1 LQIYAQ
7 CSNAPK
13 TVNMADKRFEIICAE
28 NSGFCFGVRRAVN
41 MLTELRKTTDKKI
54 YTIGELIH
62 NGIFVKRL
70 EKDNIFVIE
79 ESDLESLAAQ
89 KDDVVLV
96 VRTHGIKKSVKEF
109 LDKNGFCYIDATCP
123 FVDRIHGIVDENSK
137 DAKAVVIMGDK
148 NHPEV
153 AGIMSYSHTDAY
165 VCSGIEELT
174 ELVNNKLTNREDC
187 ILLTSQTTYNN
198 EKNVNCQNFIRKLYT
213 KAKIFDTICN
223 VTEKR
228 QNEVVSL
235 SEKCDLM
242 LVVGGKHSS
251 NTKKL
256 YEIASSKCKHTY
268 LAEQAD
274 ELPSKEIRTLFETF
288 KPGKNTVF
296 TVGITAGA
304 STPDDILEE
313 VKVRMSE
320 IINSDE
326 TTKMQNTELNDNMSF
341 EEMLDASFTMY
352 RPGERVKGIV
362 TRVTSN
368 EVHVDLGI
376 KYTGIVPF
384 SEMTDDPS
392 AKMEDLV
399 KVGDEIEV
407 IVEKFNDAEGT
418 VLLSKK
424 RIDADKNWIA
434 FEEAEASGEVI
445 DGKIIEVTRGGLVA
459 VCQYGR
465 VFIPTSQTTLPRS
478 ETPYE
483 EKDLQPF
490 MGQNVRFKIISTNKQ
505 RKRAVASM
513 RAVVREEKAA
523 GEAKF
528 WETAEVGQK
537 FTGKVKSITNY
548 GAFVDL
554 GPVDGMVHVSELSWK
569 RIKNPSEVVNV
580 GDEIDVFI
588 KALDPEK
595 KRISL
600 GYKVEAENPWTILAN
615 NYHEGDVVDV
625 KIVSLTPFGAFAEVI
640 PGIDGL
646 IHLSQIS
653 NQRIA
658 KPADV
663 LAVGDVVKVMITAI
677 DFDAKRVSL
686 SMRALLEPA
695 DEADYGTETEET
707 AENTDAE

>member
-1 LQIYAQ
+1 MENKNFRI
-7 CSNAPK
+7 
-13 TVNMADKRFEIICAE
+13 VCAE

-41 MLTELRKTTDKKI
+41 MLYELRSSTDKKI

-62 NGIFVKRL
+62 NGHFIKRL
-70 EKDNIFVIE
+70 ENDGIFAVE
-79 ESDLESLAAQ
+79 ESSLPEMIPE
-89 KDDVVLV
+89 KENIVLV
-96 VRTHGIKKSVKEF
+96 VRTHGIRKELKDF
-109 LDKNGFCYIDATCP
+109 LDRNGFSYIDATCP
-123 FVDRIHGIVDENSK
+123 FVERIHGIVDENSK
-137 DAKAVVIMGDK
+137 DAKAVIIMGDAA
-148 NHPEV
+148 HPEV
-153 AGIMSYSHTDAY
+153 AGIKSYSHTDTY
-165 VCSGIEELT
+165 VCSEMQELEEV
-174 ELVNNKLTNREDC
+174 VNNHLINHENC
-187 ILLTSQTTYNN
+187 ILLASQTTYNN

-213 KAKIFDTICN
+213 NAKIFDTICN

-228 QNEVVSL
+228 QNEAIRL
-235 SEKCDLM
+235 ASECDCM
-242 LVVGGKHSS
+242 LVVGGKKSS

-256 YEIASSKCKHTY
+256 YEVSRARCSNTF
-268 LAEQAD
+268 LTEDGAD
-274 ELPSKEIRTLFETF
+274 LPKDRIKELYRGF
-288 KPGKNTVF
+288 KPGKNGVF

-313 VKVRMSE
+313 VKIRMTE

-362 TRVTSN
+362 TSVSAN

-376 KYTGIVPF
+376 KYTGVVPF

-392 AKMEDLV
+392 AKMEELV
-399 KVGDEIEV
+399 KVGDEIDV

-434 FEEAEASGEVI
+434 FEQAEESGEILTGKVI
-445 DGKIIEVTRGGLVA
+445 EITKGGLVA
-459 VCQYGR
+459 VCANGR

-490 MGQNVRFKIISTNKQ
+490 MGQTVRFKVISTNKQ

-523 GEAKF
+523 NEAKF

-554 GPVDGMVHVSELSWK
+554 GAVDGMVHVSELSWK
-569 RIKNPSEVVNV
+569 RIKNPSEVVSV

-588 KALDPEK
+588 KALDTEK

-600 GYKVEAENPWTILAN
+600 GYKVDADNPWTILQN
-615 NYHEGDVVDV
+615 NYNEGDVIEA

-653 NQRIA
+653 NERIN

-663 LAVGDVVKVMITAI
+663 LSVGEVVKVMITAI
-677 DFDAKRVSL
+677 DFEAKRVSL

-695 DEADYGTETEET
+695 EEAEETETANVEDGT
-707 AENTDAE
+707 VDAE

>member
-1 LQIYAQ
+1 MTNNSFKIV
-7 CSNAPK
+7 
-13 TVNMADKRFEIICAE
+13 TAE

-41 MLTELRKTTDKKI
+41 MLYELRNSTDKKI

-62 NGIFVKRL
+62 NGIFIERL
-70 EKDNIFVIE
+70 KNDGIYVVEEEDIPELLPEKENII
-79 ESDLESLAAQ
+79 
-89 KDDVVLV
+89 LV
-96 VRTHGIKKSVKEF
+96 VRTHGIRKEIKDF
-109 LDKNGFCYIDATCP
+109 LDNNAFTCVDATCP
-123 FVDRIHGIVDENSK
+123 FVKRIHEIVDENSR
-137 DAKAVVIMGDK
+137 DVKAVVIMGDP

-153 AGIMSYSHTDAY
+153 TGIKSYSHADTY
-165 VCSGIEELT
+165 VCSDLDELT
-174 ELVNNKLTNREDC
+174 ETMNKHLPNYEDC
-187 ILLTSQTTYNN
+187 FLLTSQTTYNN

-228 QNEVVSL
+228 QTEAVKL
-235 SEKCDLM
+235 ASECDCM
-242 LVVGGKHSS
+242 IVVGGIKSS

-256 YEIASSKCKHTY
+256 FEVASLRC
-268 LAEQAD
+268 
-274 ELPSKEIRTLFETF
+274 
-288 KPGKNTVF
+288 KNTFMTQQSSDLPCDAIKALYRECAVSKNKVF

-313 VKVRMSE
+313 VKVRIRE
-320 IINSDE
+320 IIASDE

-341 EEMLDASFTMY
+341 AEMLDACFTMY
-352 RPGERVKGIV
+352 RPGEKVKGIV
-362 TRVTSN
+362 TSVSAG

-399 KVGDEIEV
+399 KVGDEIDV

-434 FEEAEASGEVI
+434 FEEAEQSGEVLS
-445 DGKIIEVTRGGLVA
+445 GKIIEVTKGGLVA
-459 VCQYGR
+459 VCTCGR

-483 EKDLQPF
+483 EKDLIPF
-490 MGQNVRFKIISTNKQ
+490 MGQTVRFKVIGTNKQ

-554 GPVDGMVHVSELSWK
+554 GAVDGMVHVSELSWK
-569 RIKNPSEVVNV
+569 RIKNPSEVVSV

-588 KALDPEK
+588 KALDTEK

-600 GYKVEAENPWTILAN
+600 GYKVDAENPWTILEN
-615 NYHEGDVVDV
+615 NYHEGDVVDAKV
-625 KIVSLTPFGAFAEVI
+625 VSLTPFGAFAEVI

-653 NQRIA
+653 NERIN

-663 LAVGDVVKVMITAI
+663 LNIGDVVKVLITAI
-677 DFDAKRVSL
+677 DFEAKRVSL
-686 SMRALLEPA
+686 SIRALLEPV
-695 DEADYGTETEET
+695 EET
-707 AENTDAE
+707 YEEAPIEEAAEETTDAE